1 MSCKIIMTKTA
12 KEDLRDISLYL
23 YDQTKNLKIARAFI
37 NELFAKCKTLEEF
50 PERGSLSKDR
60 FLLSLGFRF
69 LTHKESLIFY
79 YYKIEENSVFI
90 TSILNSKRDYGRIFK
105 RFL

>member
-37 NELFAKCKTLEEF
+37 NELFA
-50 PERGSLSKDR
+50 
-60 FLLSLGFRF
+60 
-69 LTHKESLIFY
+69 IW
-79 YYKIEENSVFI
+79 
-90 TSILNSKRDYGRIFK
+90 
-105 RFL
+105 